1 MFHLNLDFATKAVNT
16 QKCENPH
23 TYLYRKEKQD
33 LSNGIKLDL
42 SSSIT
47 YIHQFHR
54 LHTHEKNEKT
64 ATCISEFKDSKAVVQ
79 NYAPTLECAIASLT
93 Y

>member
-33 LSNGIKLDL
+33 LSNGVKLDL

-47 YIHQFHR
+47 YIYEYVHP
-54 LHTHEKNEKT
+54 
-64 ATCISEFKDSKAVVQ
+64 I
-79 NYAPTLECAIASLT
+79 P
-93 Y
+93 

>member
-23 TYLYRKEKQD
+23 TYLYRKKKQD

-47 YIHQFHR
+47 YIHEYVHP
-54 LHTHEKNEKT
+54 
-64 ATCISEFKDSKAVVQ
+64 I
-79 NYAPTLECAIASLT
+79 P
-93 Y
+93 